1 MEVQQEN
8 LKSGDGVLPEDGS
21 NNENDGGR
29 HRGERGRIA
38 ADRKRLQCESGKE
51 RNANRMKE
59 KQRTRLNK
67 KSE

>member
-8 LKSGDGVLPEDGS
+8 LKSGDGVQPEGGS